1 MKKFGRTQVGGRV
14 RDIVSLP
21 PATAGEAFDALH
33 EAGFAQCGEIVVEED
48 DEDGSLYPPTRSLVR
63 VGGALGNQAVIELVS
78 HDEDNEA
85 EVGFTCVHDVMK
97 GVFYAKLAPR
107 SSNVLDEDAQRVTK
121 GAITTLID
129 VAEACASRKITL
141 GLEQS
146 LASHADLICSLLY
159 LGFQVMPVRK
169 SPLVGVALLMDLN
182 IGWPSAGLTSSQTD
196 NTCTGTSE
204 CSTNAQDDGLT
215 YDDSDSD

>member
-1 MKKFGRTQVGGRV
+1 MKKFNRTQVGGRV

-21 PATAGEAFDALH
+21 AQTAGEAFDSLH
-33 EAGFAQCGEIVVEED
+33 DAGFTQCGEIVADED
-48 DEDGSLYPPTRSLVR
+48 DEDGNLYPPTRSLVR
-63 VGGALGNQAVIELVS
+63 VGGTIGNVTGIELIS
-78 HDEDNEA
+78 TDEDNEA
-85 EVGFTCVHDVMK
+85 EVGFTCVHDLMK

-121 GAITTLID
+121 AAITTLID

-146 LASHADLICSLLY
+146 LASHTDLICSLLY

-182 IGWPSAGLTSSQTD
+182 IGWPAAGLTSSQTD
-196 NTCTGTSE
+196 NTCTGTSD
-204 CSTNAQDDGLT
+204 CSTNIQDDGST
-215 YDDSDSD
+215 YHDSDSD

>member
-1 MKKFGRTQVGGRV
+1 
-14 RDIVSLP
+14 LP
-21 PATAGEAFDALH
+21 SATAGEAFDALH
-33 EAGFAQCGEIVVEED
+33 EAGFTQCGEIGAEDD
-48 DEDGSLYPPTRSLVR
+48 DEDGNLCPPTRSYVC
-63 VGGALGNQAVIELVS
+63 VGGTDGNLVAIELTS

-85 EVGFTCVHDVMK
+85 EVGFACVHDLMK

-129 VAEACASRKITL
+129 VAEACSSRKITL

-146 LASHADLICSLLY
+146 LASHTDLICSLLY

-169 SPLVGVALLMDLN
+169 SPLVGVALLMDLS
-182 IGWPSAGLTSSQTD
+182 IGWPSARGLTSSQTD
-196 NTCTGTSE
+196 NTCTGTSD
-204 CSTNAQDDGLT
+204 CSTNVQEDGLT